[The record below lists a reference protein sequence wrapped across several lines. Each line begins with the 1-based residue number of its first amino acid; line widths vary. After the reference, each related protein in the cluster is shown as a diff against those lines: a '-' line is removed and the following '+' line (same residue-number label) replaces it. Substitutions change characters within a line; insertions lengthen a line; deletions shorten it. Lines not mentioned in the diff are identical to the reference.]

1 MSSRKGLCVSVLFV
15 GQCSELC
22 GVLHGFMPIGVHAVL
37 QVMPQFNPLW
47 WINLVSWTFAILAFT
62 TWYHQ
67 TISFPYTIR
76 VQLTRA
82 FISFSFSF

>member
-1 MSSRKGLCVSVLFV
+1 MK
-15 GQCSELC
+15 
-22 GVLHGFMPIGVHAVL
+22 IL

-82 FISFSFSF
+82 FISYLLAEMKMLLLLFY

>member
-1 MSSRKGLCVSVLFV
+1 MCVIISKLA
-15 GQCSELC
+15 
-22 GVLHGFMPIGVHAVL
+22 MKIL

-82 FISFSFSF
+82 FISYLLAEMKMLLLLFY